1 MRLHLPTPIN
11 NNKMKNSSS
20 RPDLNRLMAV
30 LHSGGKKSFQ
40 ACARIANLIT
50 GYLER
55 NEAEAAHNSLKVVA
69 DTYNRTD
76 CPLTKLAIENVLLY
90 RLASFISLSRRRQ
103 AWTSLMPRQFRDM
116 MMQHLVPFGI

>member
-1 MRLHLPTPIN
+1 
-11 NNKMKNSSS
+11 MKNPIS
-20 RPDLNRLMAV
+20 RQDLTRMVTILQE
-30 LHSGGKKSFQ
+30 GGKKSFQ
-40 ACARIANLIT
+40 ACARIANLIS

-55 NEAEAAHNSLKVVA
+55 NEAEAAHDSLKLLA

-90 RLASFISLSRRRQ
+90 RLANFISLSNRRQ

-116 MMQHLVPFGI
+116 MMNHLVPFGI